1 MHHGNGKKQTPS
13 KCHGIGQHRLKIGK
27 EGERL
32 AALHLEKLGWQ
43 IKERNWR
50 SGRYAE
56 VDIIATDFSGCLVLV
71 EVKTRLINHD
81 TAQAGFV
88 TAGFEKIDWRK
99 RIKLGN
105 AARSYLAHHPE
116 YDGACRFDVA
126 VVYISSHSCGIPSG
140 SQADGVVIKECL
152 LDAEIQVVHD
162 IQ

>member
-1 MHHGNGKKQTPS
+1 MHHGNGKKQART
-13 KCHGIGQHRLKIGK
+13 KCHGIGEHRLKIGNA
-27 EGERL
+27 GERL
-32 AALHLEKLGWQ
+32 AALHLQKLGWQ

-56 VDIIATDFSGCLVLV
+56 VDIIATDVSGCLVLV
-71 EVKTRLINHD
+71 EVKTRLINED
-81 TAQAGFV
+81 TAQAGFP

-116 YDGACRFDVA
+116 YDGACRFDAV
-126 VVYISSHSCGIPSG
+126 VVYITSHSCGFPSG
-140 SQADGVVIKECL
+140 SQADDVVIKECF

-162 IQ
+162 I